1 MQDEVNIHN
10 LEIFQVRTAKGQRK
24 SNWAL
29 LLHVNVH
36 FILFWFAYCIV
47 IPILIKFHLTISQ
60 WFKKISLPSI
70 RIWIGIFFLANLII
84 SRMVG
89 VHISGDIHSPVE
101 ISGDILNALMEIE
114 ECNFASLFLLVSLYL
129 FQNNGDKELGQ
140 K

>member
-1 MQDEVNIHN
+1 LQDEVNIHN

-114 ECNFASLFLLVSLYL
+114 ECNFAFLFLLVSLYL